1 MIVVTQEDHPVGNTT
16 HLFNR
21 LNTITIKQMD
31 IISDVCF
38 RQTNLLELISR
49 MKSKKTIAETCHF
62 Y

>member
-38 RQTNLLELISR
+38 RQTNLSELISR
-49 MKSKKTIAETCHF
+49 MKSKKKIS
-62 Y
+62 